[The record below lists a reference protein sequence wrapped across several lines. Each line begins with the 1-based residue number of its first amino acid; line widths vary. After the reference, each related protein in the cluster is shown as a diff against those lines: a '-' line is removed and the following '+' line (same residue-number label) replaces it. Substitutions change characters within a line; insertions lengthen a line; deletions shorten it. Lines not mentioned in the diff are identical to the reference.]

1 MQLTTNSP
9 TDKTRSTPLCTP
21 TSCAL
26 FLFAFLCAANGT
38 WAEAPPHLMPTT
50 PGPPILDSFGN
61 VVYAPAVGDV
71 AVPHE
76 DERGFQ
82 NLALNDNAKPDASSV
97 YAHGAL
103 PVHQIEHLNDGLA
116 GNSHSWA
123 GHEDPSWVEI
133 DLGEVYWVYKVAFAS
148 DASLQHT
155 ERPAVAFSIRSA
167 LTHDKDS
174 YAETWNVLYQQET
187 GPAVHDRHEF
197 SFDPVQARWIR
208 VSIDKRTGLNVRI
221 DELEIYGQK
230 NAIPPER
237 LRPVPGSVPMEAA
250 ATTLATTE
258 PGSGTEPA
266 EIEKTLRYAFLGEEH
281 AWLKTYGRADLADY
295 LVPYNGLVKEYPR
308 HVGDDTLPLPAL
320 SSSPEIDGQLDDA
333 CWNETSRGVVRVA
346 HPYIFEQTP
355 LVEHE
360 VHAGWREDTL
370 YLGVQ
375 VDRILSAHIAIVSS
389 ADWNGCGI
397 VAVAKEG
404 LVFLTYNSNYEVV
417 ETTPLQGACDLR
429 SGLIEVGLPI
439 SLFPGCKATGL
450 RVGLGMGGRHTPN
463 HGRPV
468 NFSFAPL
475 AIAQTASPKN
485 GVFPVRLTASGTGQT
500 VKLSCNVPGLE
511 SEIVLKPAQSKIVE
525 VPAPLGPIGP
535 EFDLQV
541 TVEGGDSYVL
551 HLFRYDPLHRTLVLM
566 EEMLDRLTEK
576 GHDLRSERQGLK
588 RLQGTHERLL
598 STSDGIT
605 PEERAAFY
613 QARVAKR
620 ELLFM
625 DRDLSSMEDLLFVK
639 RNAFLPSHIYTDYTD
654 APFRPGG
661 AVCALTVPKV
671 NGRLNPGQAV
681 IKTLFDAGDGIAR
694 NPVTDYDREKI
705 YFGYRPTEDGYY
717 HIQSMDADGSELEQ
731 ITDGPFHDFYPC
743 SLSDGNLAFISTRCT
758 SRVFCFRGGASVL
771 FRMTPEGENIRP
783 ISRASLNEWA
793 PSQMNDGRIIWTRWE
808 YVDKGADFTQT
819 LWSIRPDGTH
829 PELVFGNTVLQPNGY
844 ASGREV
850 PGTNEIACTL
860 VSHFGDINGPIAL
873 IDLNQGRFNPKAI
886 KSITPEVPWPG
897 MWPREECF
905 RDPIPLSSDYFLCS
919 HAPRETFGLYVLDR
933 YGNREVVHL
942 DPTIS
947 SMYPTLFS
955 PQPRPPVLAEHIV
968 AQDEVTEDGTLMLTD
983 VYQGISPAVQRG
995 RVKYLRVVREV
1006 RHNIDMLPSGEY
1018 RKDHEQ
1024 FLQWYASP
1032 VDLVYGPFGW
1042 PAYVAKASLGLVPVE
1057 EDGSAYF
1064 RAPSGQNLY
1073 LQALDEDFN
1082 ELQRMRSLVHL
1093 QPGESRSCIGCHE
1106 NRNRVP
1112 APHRPIA
1119 AQRQPDQIQAP
1130 PWGDGPVF
1138 YDRVVQPVLN
1148 AKCVGCHNEDHP
1160 SKLDFTG
1167 THDEN
1172 SIPTSYRTFITQGL
1186 VHFVDCGWN
1195 SGGCEKLEPLT
1206 FGNVKSKLWDVLDAG
1221 HHDVVLTKEERR
1233 RIKTWT
1239 ALNCPLWGD
1248 YIERSQRRPRIGAMD
1263 LGTEERPSS
1272 TVR

>member
-1 MQLTTNSP
+1 MQPTTNTP
-9 TDKTRSTPLCTP
+9 TDRTRLNAFFGTASY
-21 TSCAL
+21 AL
-26 FLFAFLCAANGT
+26 FLTALLFVAGT
-38 WAEAPPHLMPTT
+38 TRAQTPPHFVPSP
-50 PGPPILDSFGN
+50 PGPPIVDSSGN
-61 VVYAPAVGDV
+61 LLSAPVVGNV

-82 NLALNDNAKPDASSV
+82 NLALNKDAKPDASSV
-97 YAHGAL
+97 YAHGEL
-103 PVHQIEHLNDGLA
+103 PAYKIEHLNDGLSGDA
-116 GNSHSWA
+116 HSWA
-123 GHEDPSWVEI
+123 GHKDPSWVEI
-133 DLGEVYWVYKVAFAS
+133 DLGDVYWVYKVAFAS

-155 ERPAVAFSIRSA
+155 NRPAVAFSIRST
-167 LTHDKDS
+167 LTHDEDS
-174 YAETWNVLYQQET
+174 YAETWNVLYSQET
-187 GPAVHDRHEF
+187 GPPIHSRHEF
-197 SFDPVQARWIR
+197 PFDPVQARWIR
-208 VSIDKRTGLNVRI
+208 VSVDKRTGLNVRI

-230 NAIPPER
+230 SAIPPER
-237 LRPVPGSVPMEAA
+237 IKPAPDAIPLAA
-250 ATTLATTE
+250 IKATLATTE
-258 PGSGTEPA
+258 PGNGTKPA
-266 EIEKTLRYAFLGEEH
+266 EMEKTLRYAFLGEEH

-308 HVGDDTLPLPAL
+308 HVGDDTLPLPPL
-320 SSSPEIDGQLDDA
+320 SSSPDLDGRLEDA
-333 CWNETSRGVVRVA
+333 CWGETSRGVVRVA
-346 HPYIFEQTP
+346 HPYVFERTP

-360 VHAGWREDTL
+360 VHAGWRDDTL
-370 YLGVQ
+370 YLGVRVDQ
-375 VDRILSAHIAIVSS
+375 VLSSHIAIVSS
-389 ADWNGCGI
+389 ADWNGCGVVAITDDGLAFITYDSAFEI
-397 VAVAKEG
+397 VQ
-404 LVFLTYNSNYEVV
+404 
-417 ETTPLQGACDLR
+417 TTPLRGAHDLTN
-429 SGLIEVGLPI
+429 GHIEVALPI
-439 SLFPGCKATGL
+439 SLFPGCETSGL
-450 RVGLGMGGRHTPN
+450 RVGLGMGGRHTPK

-468 NFSFAPL
+468 TFSFAPL
-475 AIAQTASPKN
+475 AIAQTADPKN
-485 GVFPVRLTASGTGQT
+485 GAFPVRLTAPRTGQA
-500 VKLSCNVPGLE
+500 VKLSCSGPGLE
-511 SEIVLKPAQSKIVE
+511 SDIVLNPAQSKIIE
-525 VPAPLGPIGP
+525 VPAPRGPIGP

-541 TVEGGDSYVL
+541 TVEGGNSYVL

-566 EEMLDRLTEK
+566 EEMLDRLAEK
-576 GHDLRSERQGLK
+576 GHDIRPERQELK
-588 RLQGTHERLL
+588 RLHRTHEELI

-605 PEERAAFY
+605 PEERAAYY

-620 ELLFM
+620 ELLF
-625 DRDLSSMEDLLFVK
+625 RDNDLNGLANLLFVK

-661 AVCALTVPKV
+661 AVCTLTVPKS
-671 NGRLNPGQAV
+671 NGRLEPGHAV
-681 IKTLFDAGDGIAR
+681 VKTLFDAGKGIAR
-694 NPVTDYDREKI
+694 NPVTDFDRKKI
-705 YFGYRPTEDGYY
+705 YFGYRPTEEGYY
-717 HIQSMDADGSELEQ
+717 HIQSMDANGDGLRQ

-743 SLSDGNLAFISTRCT
+743 CLSDGNLAFISTRCT

-873 IDLNQGRFNPKAI
+873 IDLDQGRFNQKAI

-919 HAPRETFGLYVLDR
+919 HAPRETFGLYVIDR
-933 YGNREVVHL
+933 FGNRELVHL
-942 DPTIS
+942 DPDIS

-955 PQPRPPVLAEHIV
+955 PQSRPPVLADHTIEPK
-968 AQDEVTEDGTLMLTD
+968 ESTEDGTLMVAD
-983 VYQGISPAVQRG
+983 VYQGISPPVQRG
-995 RVKYLRVVREV
+995 RVKYLRVVQEV
-1006 RHNIDMLPSGEY
+1006 RHNIARLPSGEY

-1032 VDLVYGPFGW
+1032 VDLVNGPFGW

-1064 RAPSGQNLY
+1064 RAPSGKNLY

-1093 QPGESRSCIGCHE
+1093 QEGETRSCIGCHE
-1106 NRNRVP
+1106 DRNRVP

-1119 AQRQPDQIQAP
+1119 SQREPDRIQAP
-1130 PWGDGPVF
+1130 PWGDDPVF
-1138 YDRVVQPVLN
+1138 YDRVVQPVLD
-1148 AKCVGCHNEDHP
+1148 AKCAGCHNQDHP

-1206 FGNVKSKLWDVLDAG
+1206 FGNVKSKLWKVLDAG
-1221 HHDVVLTKEERR
+1221 HHDVVLTQEEWR

-1248 YIERSQRRPRIGAMD
+1248 YIDRAQRRPRIGVTD
-1263 LGTEERPSS
+1263 VGIEGRPSP
-1272 TVR
+1272 TLR